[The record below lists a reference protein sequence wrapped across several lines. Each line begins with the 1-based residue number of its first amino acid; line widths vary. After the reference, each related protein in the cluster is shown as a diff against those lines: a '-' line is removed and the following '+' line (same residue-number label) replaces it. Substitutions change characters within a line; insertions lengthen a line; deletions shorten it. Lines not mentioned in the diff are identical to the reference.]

1 MARWLLVNPEILIID
16 EPTKGID
23 VGAKAEI
30 HELISQVVREGKSVI
45 LVSSEMQEV
54 MSVADRIVVMHEGRV
69 TGILKRDE
77 FSQEAVMRLSIK
89 EGAAKEDDNEK

>member
-1 MARWLLVNPEILIID
+1 M
-16 EPTKGID
+16 
-23 VGAKAEI
+23 
-30 HELISQVVREGKSVI
+30 ISQVVREGKSVI

-89 EGAAKEDDNEK
+89 EGAAKLAYPGRAHHRDEYRQSQIFVSQQHGDTAHR

>member
-1 MARWLLVNPEILIID
+1 
-16 EPTKGID
+16 
-23 VGAKAEI
+23 
-30 HELISQVVREGKSVI
+30 
-45 LVSSEMQEV
+45 
-54 MSVADRIVVMHEGRV
+54 MSVADRIVVMHEGKV